1 MVSFQ
6 NIGSYAVKG
15 ATVVNSGVNEIGRIK
30 ARVSEYASIAATILL
45 VVVAISWFVSYARSS
60 KEDKEKKPFGK
71 IGPALMVVVAIVCGL
86 CAWYQSYVASST
98 SAYAKVMRRS
108 GGASTA
114 VDATGMVFRSVRSL
128 F

>member
-1 MVSFQ
+1 MVSLG

-15 ATVVNSGVNEIGRIK
+15 VSAINSGVNEIGRIK
-30 ARVSEYASIAATILL
+30 ARASEYVSIAAAVFMTFAGI
-45 VVVAISWFVSYARSS
+45 AWFISYLRSS

-71 IGPALMVVVAIVCGL
+71 IGPILLVIVAIVCGL

-114 VDATGMVFRSVRSL
+114 VDATGMVFRSL